1 MSYKV
6 KSTIVSMVTGVLLMA
21 AYIIYAAGKVS
32 SGAATLDDMKFWAST
47 ILVFIGIGIAAMI
60 VIQIVFHIMLAIGK
74 AIHEQVKSG
83 KVDDREIEKSIK
95 LDMVEDEMDKLIS
108 LKSMRVGYAIGGIGF
123 IAALVSLVMDYPAA
137 VMLNILFGS
146 FYVGSLVE
154 AFTQLM
160 YYRRG
165 IKNS

>member
-6 KSTIVSMVTGVLLMA
+6 KSTIVSIVSGVLLMA
-21 AYIIYAAGKVS
+21 AYVIYVIGKAA
-32 SGAATLDDMKFWAST
+32 SGAAVPEDMKFWATT
-47 ILVFIGIGIAAMI
+47 ILIFIGIGIALTI
-60 VIQIVFHIMLAIGK
+60 VIQIVFHILLAIGK
-74 AIHEQVKSG
+74 AVQEQVKNG
-83 KVDDREIEKSIK
+83 KVDDREIEKS
-95 LDMVEDEMDKLIS
+95 LELEMVEDEMDKLIS
-108 LKSMRVGYAIGGIGF
+108 LKSMRVGYAVGGIGF

-154 AFTQLM
+154 AFAQLV

-165 IKNS
+165 IKNG